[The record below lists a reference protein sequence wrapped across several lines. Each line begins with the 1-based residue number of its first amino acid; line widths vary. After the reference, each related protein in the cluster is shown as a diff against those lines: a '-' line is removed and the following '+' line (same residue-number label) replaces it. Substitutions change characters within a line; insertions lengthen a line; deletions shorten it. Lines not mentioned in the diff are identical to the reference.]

1 MNKNISSL
9 QVFVLLR
16 FSYWNVLTLEAAE
29 ILQLT
34 EGDAYSFKAAHGREH
49 ILPIIPALHAFPVGV
64 QVFMWIYKIPHSL
77 ASEILGMFCRQRCIH
92 ITPAMPLNLR
102 N

>member
-1 MNKNISSL
+1 MKENTSSL

-16 FSYWNVLTLEAAE
+16 FNYWNMFTIEAAE

-34 EGDAYSFKAAHGREH
+34 EEDTYSFKAAHGKEH
-49 ILPIIPALHAFPVGV
+49 ILPIIPVLHGFPVGV
-64 QVFMWIYKIPHSL
+64 QVFMWIYKIPHSV

-92 ITPAMPLNLR
+92 ITPAMPLNLC

>member
-1 MNKNISSL
+1 MFAI
-9 QVFVLLR
+9 
-16 FSYWNVLTLEAAE
+16 EAAE

-34 EGDAYSFKAAHGREH
+34 EEDTSSFKSVHGREH
-49 ILPIIPALHAFPVGV
+49 ILPIIPALHGFAVGV
-64 QVFMWIYKIPHSL
+64 QVFMWIYKISHSL

-92 ITPAMPLNLR
+92 RTPAMPLNLC